1 MKEKPPVLEPIRIN
15 RYLASCG
22 LGSRRSCE
30 AFIRSGL
37 VKVNDKTVRSLSLKI
52 NPQDKVEFNGQI
64 LSPLKKDYFIF
75 YKPRGFICS
84 KTGLLGERTIY
95 HILPPSFQKFFYV
108 GRLDK
113 DSEGL
118 ILLTND
124 GLLTNK
130 ILHPKFH
137 FPKTYLV
144 SLASPFDEN
153 SKKELLRGMYMEGKI
168 AKVQDVQ
175 IKEKNRLK
183 IILTQGIKRQIRNML
198 SILGYR
204 VTRLQRISLG
214 PLTLKGLNVGQYR
227 RLTKKEIDLLY
238 AAIEAA
244 SPANKTQ

>member
-1 MKEKPPVLEPIRIN
+1 MVEPIRIN

-37 VKVNDKTVRSLSLKI
+37 VKVNDKIVRSLSVKI
-52 NPQDKVEFNGQI
+52 NPQDKVEINGQI
-64 LSPLKKDYFIF
+64 LYPLKKDYILF
-75 YKPRGFICS
+75 YKPRGFLCS
-84 KTGLLGERTIY
+84 KTGLIGERTIY
-95 HILPPSFQKFFYV
+95 HILPPSFQKYFYV

-124 GLLTNK
+124 GLLANK

-137 FPKTYLV
+137 IPKTYLV
-144 SLASPFDEN
+144 SLATPFDEN
-153 SKKELLRGMYMEGKI
+153 SKKALLRGMYMEGKI

-175 IKEKNRLK
+175 IKEKNKLK

-198 SILGYR
+198 SILGYK

-214 PLTLKGLNVGQYR
+214 PLTLKGLYIGQYR

-244 SPANKTQ
+244 QIKQPNSI